1 LSPDVVMC
9 AARIIPYEFAWRNR
23 ILLISESEFRRSLR
37 ASVLRGHG
45 FQVEVASGVAE
56 ARSRWQPNTYAWMLL
71 DVVHQLPGEV
81 LDFCD
86 QIKREDPRQKIAF
99 LVGPPRFVSLNWPDE
114 AVYETEGSKAP
125 RQFVLTLPRAA

>member
-1 LSPDVVMC
+1 MC
-9 AARIIPYEFAWRNR
+9 AARIIPYELTWRNR

-45 FQVEVASGVAE
+45 FQVEVACSVAE
-56 ARSRWQPNTYAWMLL
+56 ARSRWQPNIYAWMLL

-81 LDFCD
+81 LEFCD
-86 QIKREDPRQKIAF
+86 QIKREDPRQNIAF

-114 AVYETEGSKAP
+114 AISETEGSNAA
-125 RQFVLTLPRAA
+125 RRFVPKLPRAA

>member
-1 LSPDVVMC
+1 MC

-45 FQVEVASGVAE
+45 FQVEVACSLAE
-56 ARSRWQPNTYAWMLL
+56 ARSRWQPNTYAWMLV

-81 LDFCD
+81 LEFCD
-86 QIKREDPRQKIAF
+86 QIKRENPRQKIAF

-114 AVYETEGSKAP
+114 AISETEESEAP
-125 RQFVLTLPRAA
+125 RQSVSKLPRAA